1 MGSVPASDT
10 QKSLDLALRVGEM
23 LLANGAGAADV
34 TATMSSITHHLG
46 LRQAIV
52 DVTFTMLTIAH
63 QGGPD
68 EAPIALRRNV
78 TQREIDY
85 ADLTAVD
92 HLVADLLSDRIT
104 RDEAAQQVL
113 QLASS
118 GHPTPRWAVTVSWG
132 VVGAGVALLLGG
144 DWIVLLVAALAGGA
158 IEVLQRRLARF
169 RLPFFYSQ
177 VAGGLLATLLAVA
190 LAVTDVPVD
199 PSLVVTASIVM
210 LLAGLGFMGAIQDAL
225 TGFYLTAQARILEVM
240 IATIGIIVGV
250 SFGLAVGDSLGVDL
264 GLEPGRSGL
273 SHLPG
278 VIAGCAIT
286 AGGFAFSAYA
296 PRRILLPIAL
306 IAGVGGALYYTLTDR
321 GVGPAAAS
329 GIAAVVIGFV
339 SYGVAGRGRV
349 PPLVIVVSCIVPLLP
364 GLSIYRGLSLLAAE
378 NYVGIIAM
386 ITAVA
391 VAISLAAGVILGEY
405 VAQPL
410 GREARRLE
418 QRLAGPRLVGPIRA
432 RLQKRS
438 DR

>member
-1 MGSVPASDT
+1 MGQVVTMGPVPASDT

-118 GHPTPRWAVTVSWG
+118 GHPTPRWAVTASWG

-190 LAVTDVPVD
+190 RAGTHVPRE
-199 PSLVVTASIVM
+199 T
-210 LLAGLGFMGAIQDAL
+210 
-225 TGFYLTAQARILEVM
+225 T
-240 IATIGIIVGV
+240 VGV
-250 SFGLAVGDSLGVDL
+250 SGRNVKRLG
-264 GLEPGRSGL
+264 G
-273 SHLPG
+273 PG
-278 VIAGCAIT
+278 VI
-286 AGGFAFSAYA
+286 
-296 PRRILLPIAL
+296 
-306 IAGVGGALYYTLTDR
+306 GAKH
-321 GVGPAAAS
+321 G
-329 GIAAVVIGFV
+329 AVN
-339 SYGVAGRGRV
+339 
-349 PPLVIVVSCIVPLLP
+349 
-364 GLSIYRGLSLLAAE
+364 GL
-378 NYVGIIAM
+378 
-386 ITAVA
+386 
-391 VAISLAAGVILGEY
+391 
-405 VAQPL
+405 
-410 GREARRLE
+410 
-418 QRLAGPRLVGPIRA
+418 
-432 RLQKRS
+432 
-438 DR
+438 